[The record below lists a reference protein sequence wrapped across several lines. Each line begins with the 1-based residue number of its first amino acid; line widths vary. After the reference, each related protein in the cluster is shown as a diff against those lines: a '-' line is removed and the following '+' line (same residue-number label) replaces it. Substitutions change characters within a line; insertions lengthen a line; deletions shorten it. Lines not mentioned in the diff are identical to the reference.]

1 MDIGILARETDVLV
15 EIVVQSDLILRA
27 LLLGSLRGLVHV
39 VASFGV
45 TLLLDDR
52 RDDERIDTLRLV
64 AVAGERDVLG
74 RSVVGV
80 DHRLGKGVARGVDI
94 L

>member
-1 MDIGILARETDVLV
+1 MLPRLEAVAQFHVNHGIVGICQGAVVDIGILARETDVLV

-39 VASFGV
+39 VASLGV

-52 RDDERIDTLRLV
+52 RDDEHPATCRRCWR
-64 AVAGERDVLG
+64 A
-74 RSVVGV
+74 
-80 DHRLGKGVARGVDI
+80 
-94 L
+94 